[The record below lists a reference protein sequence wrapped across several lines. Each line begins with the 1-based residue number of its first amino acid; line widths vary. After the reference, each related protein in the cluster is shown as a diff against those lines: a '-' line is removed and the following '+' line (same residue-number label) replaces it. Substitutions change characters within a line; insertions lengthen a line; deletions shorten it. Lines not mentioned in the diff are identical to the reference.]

1 MPSFKS
7 PKYFAVQ
14 TQELTMRALGVLQ
27 DAGKALTIEEICQG
41 DMALVNQTP
50 QKMAR
55 VLSTL
60 IEHNLAKKTKSKA
73 RNNRM
78 VYVATSALEEQGYN
92 LSNFVC

>member
-7 PKYFAVQ
+7 PKYSAVQ

-27 DAGKALTIEEICQG
+27 DAGTALTIEEICQN
-41 DMALVNQTP
+41 DLALTNQTP

-60 IEHNLAKKTKSKA
+60 VEHNLVRKTKSKA
-73 RNNRM
+73 HNNRM
-78 VYVATSALEEQGYN
+78 VYVATSVLEAQGYDVSK
-92 LSNFVC
+92 LVY